1 MNNQSYS
8 QKLKQIVTLAVL
20 IPTLLF
26 YLIMIFTIF
35 FISQRELKSSFE
47 RSTQQT
53 ASSINAHIK
62 DAENAINFLATNPDV
77 ISLLTELSNA
87 QEDPSEVIIDTQNVG
102 FYVYNS
108 LLSNNII
115 SKIDINILQP
125 IDDYYTSYLKERS
138 TFLGYYTTIEN
149 KSTPQW
155 IFTED
160 KIILVKAIVSP
171 NLYDVLGELQM
182 EIKSDVLF
190 NDSGVFNDQF
200 AYYLFD
206 DNNQI
211 VTFQNIA
218 NAKKSPVSQVKLENN
233 WSLAIFE
240 ANGLTSLQTI
250 IIAIVLISALF
261 FLLLSIIIRLMIV
274 KFSKHYTDRFDY
286 LYEQTSYLS
295 SENKLIPPALDGDDE
310 LSKLSHRFVD
320 MQDEISQL
328 LSDIKNKEKEK
339 SYLKIRLLQEKMD
352 PHFLYNIL
360 STINWIAIEA
370 KQEKIVKIISDLTL
384 FYRTA
389 LNNGEQLT
397 SLENELKNASAYIHL
412 IEILSDRQIDLD
424 VSLSEPLL
432 DETVPTF
439 ILQPILENSI
449 KYGIDELEVDSAT
462 ISINIWSEDNFPLV
476 IEVVNQSSFHP
487 HTDIL
492 DPSNFGFAL
501 HSIQQRMKHL
511 FHEGSYVE
519 VRFSQH
525 HTKTCLYFRKT
536 NHT

>member
-1 MNNQSYS
+1 
-8 QKLKQIVTLAVL
+8 
-20 IPTLLF
+20 
-26 YLIMIFTIF
+26 
-35 FISQRELKSSFE
+35 
-47 RSTQQT
+47 
-53 ASSINAHIK
+53 
-62 DAENAINFLATNPDV
+62 
-77 ISLLTELSNA
+77 
-87 QEDPSEVIIDTQNVG
+87 
-102 FYVYNS
+102 
-108 LLSNNII
+108 
-115 SKIDINILQP
+115 
-125 IDDYYTSYLKERS
+125 
-138 TFLGYYTTIEN
+138 
-149 KSTPQW
+149 
-155 IFTED
+155 
-160 KIILVKAIVSP
+160 
-171 NLYDVLGELQM
+171 
-182 EIKSDVLF
+182 
-190 NDSGVFNDQF
+190 
-200 AYYLFD
+200 
-206 DNNQI
+206 
-211 VTFQNIA
+211 
-218 NAKKSPVSQVKLENN
+218 
-233 WSLAIFE
+233 
-240 ANGLTSLQTI
+240 
-250 IIAIVLISALF
+250 
-261 FLLLSIIIRLMIV
+261 
-274 KFSKHYTDRFDY
+274 
-286 LYEQTSYLS
+286 
-295 SENKLIPPALDGDDE
+295 
-310 LSKLSHRFVD
+310 
-320 MQDEISQL
+320 
-328 LSDIKNKEKEK
+328 
-339 SYLKIRLLQEKMD
+339 MD

-449 KYGIDELEVDSAT
+449 KYGIDELEVDFAT
-462 ISINIWSEDNFPLV
+462 ISINIWSEDDFPLV

-519 VRFSQH
+519 VRFSEQ